1 LFYTLEVDKKFSITK
16 GSVCN
21 LACAPGFEAINGK
34 IRYEKPK
41 KIFIK

>member
-1 LFYTLEVDKKFSITK
+1 MTT

-41 KIFIK
+41 KFCIK